1 MYGTYMYET
10 GNLAEIDLSTA
21 THKPHASPLSA
32 TDWHVLM
39 ALVEEDLHGYAIMK
53 AVERDS
59 RGAVSA
65 EIGSLYRILSR
76 LMTDALVDEV
86 APPADAP
93 TETRGRPRRYY
104 RVTEEGRAALRQEAL
119 RLGDALELARDRR
132 LVPEPSK

>member
-1 MYGTYMYET
+1 MYGT
-10 GNLAEIDLSTA
+10 GNLTEIELSTS
-21 THKPHASPLSA
+21 TNKPQASPLSA

-39 ALVEEDLHGYAIMK
+39 ALVEGDLHGYAIMK
-53 AVERDS
+53 AVELDS

-76 LMTDALVDEV
+76 LMTDGLVDEV
-86 APPADAP
+86 AAPKDAP

-104 RVTEEGRAALRQEAL
+104 RVTEEGRAALRHEAL
-119 RLGDALELARDRR
+119 RLGEALELARDRR

>member
-1 MYGTYMYET
+1 MYEADNDT
-10 GNLAEIDLSTA
+10 ETELSTD
-21 THKPHASPLSA
+21 KPNAAPLSA

-59 RGAVSA
+59 RGVVSA

-76 LMTDALVDEV
+76 LMTGGLVDEV
-86 APPADAP
+86 AAPDDAP

-104 RVTEEGRAALRQEAL
+104 RLTPDGQVALRQEAM
-119 RLGDALELARDRR
+119 RLGDALALARDRH
-132 LVPEPSK
+132 LVAEASK